1 MPKTELALGHIV
13 SVPEAGVS
21 FWWLGRSVGGPMS
34 VSRDAIGLVP
44 YALPC
49 MRVMRK
55 GSISIRVLV
64 LRVLA
69 MGLWAVIR

>member
-1 MPKTELALGHIV
+1 
-13 SVPEAGVS
+13 
-21 FWWLGRSVGGPMS
+21 MS

-55 GSISIRVLV
+55 GSISISVLV

>member
-1 MPKTELALGHIV
+1 
-13 SVPEAGVS
+13 
-21 FWWLGRSVGGPMS
+21 MS

-44 YALPC
+44 CALPC

-55 GSISIRVLV
+55 GSISISVLV